1 MFNLFLP
8 HSVIYFYTAS
18 GKFDEILNVAI
29 HLISDRIQPWDRL
42 TSINGIDLTNM
53 TKNEAIEVIK
63 GAKSPMRFVV
73 QAVIFVENFDKPS
86 LLSKHISDDG
96 VSENESQ

>member
-1 MFNLFLP
+1 
-8 HSVIYFYTAS
+8 
-18 GKFDEILNVAI
+18 
-29 HLISDRIQPWDRL
+29 
-42 TSINGIDLTNM
+42 M

-63 GAKSPMRFVV
+63 GAKSAMRFVV

-96 VSENESQ
+96 VSENESQWDYVT